1 MAIADSY
8 FLFCKENSS
17 AMIQADTLKF
27 LKALNKNNN
36 KQWFD
41 LHRDQYETAKTD
53 FSLWVEQMIK
63 AIAAF
68 DPPIGQLMAKNCM
81 FRINR
86 DVRFSKDKRPYKNN
100 FAGYFNAGGK
110 KSNGAGYYFHLEP
123 GNSFLAGGLW
133 MPPSADLA
141 KIRQE
146 IDYCFADWKK
156 LTGSAGFKK
165 QFSAGLD
172 SADMLVRAPK
182 GYDELHP
189 AIQFLKLKS
198 FIVRKPVDDAALL
211 QKGLVSSVANT
222 FKTMK
227 PMIDFLN
234 HAVEPL

>member
-1 MAIADSY
+1 
-8 FLFCKENSS
+8 
-17 AMIQADTLKF
+17 MIQADTLKF

-41 LHRDQYETAKTD
+41 VHRDQYETAKSD
-53 FSLWVEQMIK
+53 FSLFVEQMIK

-68 DPPIGQLMAKNCM
+68 DPPIGNLVAKNCM

-110 KSNGAGYYFHLEP
+110 KSNGAGYYFHLES

-133 MPPSADLA
+133 MPQPADLA

-146 IDYCFADWKK
+146 IDYCFTDWKK

-165 QFSAGLD
+165 QFPEGLD
-172 SADMLVRAPK
+172 KLDTLVRPPK

-189 AIQFLKLKS
+189 AIEFLKLKS
-198 FIVRKPVDDAALL
+198 FIVRKSVDDTEIL
-211 QKGLVSSVANT
+211 QKGLVSSAANA

-234 HAVEPL
+234 NAVEPL